1 VGDENDRFKPGD
13 LIRAVGHVYESVR
26 ILGEG
31 GMGVVYEV
39 IERSVGARLALKVLH
54 LEHARSRGS
63 IDRRFGREARIPA
76 RLLLSGQPHTSFVR
90 VHYLGTLEG
99 EYRPYYA
106 MDHLHGGTLKAH
118 LKAASSVAR
127 RERRSPGLPADQA
140 LNLGLAM
147 CFGAA
152 ALHERGVI
160 HRDLKPDNIILH
172 REPDG
177 RLVLKIIDYGI
188 AHLET
193 EGEYA
198 APAGTCTYAAPEQFI
213 EGRALS
219 TKVDVFAI
227 GAMLFEMLAGARPFD
242 DYGTDWAAA
251 VARADADPPSLAG
264 FRPDLAPAIVSL
276 VGRTLSPRADARPD
290 VTTLYTT
297 LQDIVNALPP
307 IDPDDAVTV
316 ENPQPKLPAAAVKKL
331 ELAELGD
338 PTAPEGVPYEVLRMR
353 MEADRARVLG
363 NGQNDTEPGMVLP
376 FAATEPGTPPVAD
389 VELARAPAVSARTT
403 PTDASA
409 AGVVVTTPP
418 THQPPPPSTPDDIR
432 YVDSLPQSRRP
443 HAAESNTMAGPS
455 GFADLEK
462 LREALERGAAGA
474 KRAAPRVTPAA
485 GRGLTVPMR
494 RGEEPLVRAAAAPRA
509 AEVEPVAPLVA
520 PRSRSAPRTSRFAR
534 PDRALV
540 FAVTLVIVV
549 TTGLAATVWLTRADK
564 RSPSVGAA
572 SP

>member
-1 VGDENDRFKPGD
+1 MGDEGDRYKPGD
-13 LIRAVGHVYESVR
+13 LIRAVGHVYETVGV
-26 ILGEG
+26 LGEG
-31 GMGVVYEV
+31 GMGLVYEV
-39 IERSVGARLALKVLH
+39 IERSVGARLALKILH
-54 LEHARSRGS
+54 LEHARARGS
-63 IDRRFGREARIPA
+63 IDKRFGREARIPA

-106 MDHLHGGTLKAH
+106 MDRLFGGTLKAH
-118 LKAASSVAR
+118 LKAAWAVAR

-140 LNLGLAM
+140 LNLALAM

-198 APAGTCTYAAPEQFI
+198 APAGTATYAAPEQFI
-213 EGRALS
+213 DGRILT

-227 GAMLFEMLAGARPFD
+227 GVMLFEMLAGVRPFD
-242 DYGTDWAAA
+242 DYGNDWAAA
-251 VARADADPPSLAG
+251 VARADVEAPSLAA
-264 FRPDLAPAIVSL
+264 FRPDLPPAIISL
-276 VGRTLSPRADARPD
+276 VARTLSPRADARPD

-307 IDPDDAVTV
+307 IDPQDAVTV
-316 ENPQPKLPAAAVKKL
+316 ENPEPKLPAAAVTKMQ
-331 ELAELGD
+331 LADLGD
-338 PTAPEGVPYEVLRMR
+338 PTAPDGIPYEVLRMR

-376 FAATEPGTPPVAD
+376 FAPTEPGTPPVAD
-389 VELARAPAVSARTT
+389 VAPVPEAAAV
-403 PTDASA
+403 ASSVSDVA
-409 AGVVVTTPP
+409 TRPP
-418 THQPPPPSTPDDIR
+418 THEPPPPPSTPDDIR
-432 YVDSLPQSRRP
+432 YVDSIRQSRRP
-443 HAAESNTMAGPS
+443 NAAQSNTRAEPS
-455 GFADLEK
+455 DLADLGK
-462 LREALERGAAGA
+462 LRAALARGKAEGHSNT
-474 KRAAPRVTPAA
+474 PYVTPAA
-485 GRGLTVPMR
+485 GRGRTVPMS
-494 RGEEPLVRAAAAPRA
+494 AAVQPASEAPRV
-509 AEVEPVAPLVA
+509 ESEPVVRRAS
-520 PRSRSAPRTSRFAR
+520 SRPGRSRFAR

-540 FAVTLVIVV
+540 FAVTLILVV
-549 TTGLAATVWLTRADK
+549 TSGLAATLWLNRPERRA
-564 RSPSVGAA
+564 PTVGAA
-572 SP
+572 PP